1 MNRTFTRLRLAALLA
16 AGLALVATSAAQAA
30 SYNMKIGAGH
40 PVGAVWISSIRDH
53 FMPKVVERVA
63 KETGHKIE
71 WTEAWGGSVCK
82 LGECLEAVESGLL
95 DIGELQ
101 TPFDPAKLMAHN
113 FTYFAP
119 FGTPDPRIAAKAIW
133 EVYEKTP
140 ALKKVLE
147 DRYNQIYIGAGV
159 IGNYGLI
166 TTFKWDNVSEL
177 KGHKVAA
184 AGPNL
189 PWLLGT
195 GIVGVQS
202 NLNEAYTSFQTGV
215 YEGWVMFPDA
225 IISFKLNEVTKQFVD
240 MDFGCIHTPL
250 LTMNKD
256 TWKDLPANVQ
266 KIFQE
271 VAKEWNEYIGRITY
285 EKQEAARK
293 RMKEAG
299 LDVRQADLSMKQAWA
314 KSLPNIP
321 KQRFDEI
328 NKAGMPGEVIYA
340 YIKALKAAGHTFPR
354 DWEAER

>member
-1 MNRTFTRLRLAALLA
+1 MNGMFRLATLAALISGVAFA
-16 AGLALVATSAAQAA
+16 ATNAADAATFRL
-30 SYNMKIGAGH
+30 KIGAGH
-40 PVGAVWISSIRDH
+40 PVGSVWISSIRDY
-53 FMPKVVERVA
+53 FMPQVAERVA

-101 TPFDPAKLMAHN
+101 TPFDPAKLLAHN
-113 FTYFAP
+113 FTYFVP
-119 FGTPDPRIAAKAIW
+119 FGTPDPRVAAKAVW

-140 ALKKVLE
+140 ALKKILE
-147 DRYNQIYIGAGV
+147 DRYNQVFIGAGV
-159 IGNYGLI
+159 IGNYGLV
-166 TTFKWDNVSEL
+166 TTFKWDNVADL
-177 KGHKVAA
+177 KGHKIAA

-189 PWLLGT
+189 PWMQGT
-195 GIVGVQS
+195 GVVGVQS

-225 IISFKLNEVTKQFVD
+225 IVSFKLNEVTKQFVD

-256 TWKDLPANVQ
+256 TWKDLPADVQ
-266 KIFQE
+266 KIFLA
-271 VAKEWNEYIGRITY
+271 VAKGWNEYIGSVTY

-293 RMKEAG
+293 RMTEVG
-299 LDVRQADLSMKQAWA
+299 LDVRKADLGKKAEWA
-314 KSLPNIP
+314 KALPNIP
-321 KQRFDEI
+321 QQRFSEI
-328 NKAGMPGEVIYA
+328 NKAGMPGEVVYT
-340 YIKALKAAGHTFPR
+340 YIKELKAAGHTFPR